1 MKLFNVMAFRLGSPT
16 STPVQPEFL
25 HFYQYVAQ
33 SVMGEECRFIDPDNN
48 PATIPFDNSLILR
61 RPYQIYQRFIEYVQA
76 WNKSPDVVVIDLTNN
91 VDHAIDRGGVLMN
104 IAQAIQYSIAEP
116 VEHLIANKTI
126 FTVLLPILPPEV
138 DPIRQIL
145 QQYFESD
152 RVVIISDDGRIFPP
166 TINLGAPFSAQ
177 YRLSLATIRED
188 PRIRARVKL
197 IKRLGHF
204 KRIGLGALHSSCI
217 RYAYDGSLCVPE
229 LVELL
234 RHRLGAEEFDQS
246 LKPLMLYYG
255 PTSHWLED
263 TVVAIGVEMELEYHT
278 VEEITSDSFASD
290 VLTKNAPS
298 LLVVPMVDSGQT
310 LKEALE
316 KLAHLPNPIKP
327 KVLSIL
333 TTQSTN
339 NERRQ
344 RMIKIGTEIIVIE
357 YMLQVAQ
364 KSYPKGSCPMC
375 ELDIPESS
383 YDSDEFNML
392 TTYDMWDMADNAGW
406 KAEDDVPSHRQAMPL
421 VPDYPSLI
429 EEHGAWLMSK
439 VRRRLEEL
447 PAGFPADPL
456 VICPDEKGSV
466 VFTNYLTLVLKVTF
480 VHVPRDVIDIAQLG
494 EDALVAHVHEW
505 EASPPPWYVQ
515 LSTIS
520 TKDIIVM
527 DEFNVSGNTRKGLTS
542 LLGHFGRQPLCY
554 FSLVDFDPEHSRKQE
569 VPTFSLYEFQAYEQT
584 DPGNMASL

>member
-16 STPVQPEFL
+16 STPVLPEFL
-25 HFYQYVAQ
+25 NFYQNVAQ
-33 SVMGEECRFIDPDNN
+33 SITGEECRFIDPDNT

-61 RPYQIYQRFIEYVQA
+61 RPYQIYQRFIEYTQA
-76 WNKSPDVVVIDLTNN
+76 WSKCPDVVVIDLTNN

-116 VEHLIANKTI
+116 LEHFIADKPLFAI
-126 FTVLLPILPPEV
+126 LLPILPPDV

-145 QQYFESD
+145 QHYFESG
-152 RVVIISDDGRIFPP
+152 RVVIISDDGNVFPS
-166 TINLGAPFSAQ
+166 TVKLSAPFSAQ
-177 YRLSLATIRED
+177 YHLSLATIRED
-188 PRIRARVKL
+188 PRIRAGVKL

-204 KRIGLGALHSSCI
+204 KRIGTCI

-229 LVELL
+229 LAEML
-234 RHRLGAEEFDQS
+234 RHRLEAEEFDQS
-246 LKPLMLYYG
+246 LKPLVLYYG

-263 TVVAIGVEMELEYHT
+263 TVVAVGVEMDIEYHT
-278 VEEITSDSFASD
+278 VDEITSDSFSSEI
-290 VLTKNAPS
+290 LTKNVPS

-316 KLAHLPNPIKP
+316 KLAGLPNPIKP

-333 TTQSTN
+333 STHSTN

-344 RMIKIGTEIIVIE
+344 RLIKIDAETIVIE

-364 KSYPKGSCPMC
+364 KSYAKGLCPMC
-375 ELDIPESS
+375 DLDIPESS
-383 YDSDEFNML
+383 YEADEFSML
-392 TTYDMWDMADNAGW
+392 TTYDMWNMADDAGW
-406 KAEDDVPSHRQAMPL
+406 KAEDDVPSYREAMPL
-421 VPDYPSLI
+421 VPDYPGLI

-480 VHVPRDVIDIAQLG
+480 VHVPRDVIDISQLG
-494 EDALVAHVHEW
+494 EEGLLAHVAEW
-505 EASPPPWYVQ
+505 ESSPPAWYVQ

-527 DEFNVSGNTRKGLTS
+527 DEFNVSGNTRKGLT
-542 LLGHFGRQPLCY
+542 LLLEHFGRQPLCY
-554 FSLVDFDPEHSRKQE
+554 FSLVDFDPEQSRKQV
-569 VPTFSLYEFQAYEQT
+569 VPTFSLYDFQA
-584 DPGNMASL
+584 